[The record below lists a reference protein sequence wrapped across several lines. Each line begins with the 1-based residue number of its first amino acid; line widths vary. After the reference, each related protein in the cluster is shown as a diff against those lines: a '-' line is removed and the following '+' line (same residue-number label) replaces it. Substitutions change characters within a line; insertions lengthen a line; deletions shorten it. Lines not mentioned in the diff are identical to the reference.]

1 MYLGDNIFF
10 LRKQKRITQEQLAEI
25 MNVSRQTV
33 SRWESNDVIPEL
45 NKLVEL
51 CELFSCKLDALVREN
66 LSSQKDVYSEIEIRR
81 VLPFTMASYVMVSP
95 NPEDDVNS
103 YMDKWA
109 RNSGLLTMY
118 PDAKRIG

>member
-1 MYLGDNIFF
+1 M
-10 LRKQKRITQEQLAEI
+10 
-25 MNVSRQTV
+25 
-33 SRWESNDVIPEL
+33 
-45 NKLVEL
+45 
-51 CELFSCKLDALVREN
+51 FSCKLDALVREN

-118 PDAKRIG
+118 PDAKRIGWDFPFVSPELHKRRLISFLKVLKQTIPA

>member
-10 LRKQKRITQEQLAEI
+10 LRKQKKITQEQLAEI

-81 VLPFTMASYVMVSP
+81 VLPFTMAGYVMVSLIRR
-95 NPEDDVNS
+95 
-103 YMDKWA
+103 M
-109 RNSGLLTMY
+109 M
-118 PDAKRIG
+118 